1 MSDAHAA
8 PHGASHGSAASPGGA
23 DGAIVHEHLGEH
35 EIEPLG
41 PVDTQA
47 WGAGLLGIALALI
60 VALGFVFA
68 TAAVQP

>member
-1 MSDAHAA
+1 MSDTHAA
-8 PHGASHGSAASPGGA
+8 PRGTAASPGAA

-41 PVDTQA
+41 PVDAQA
-47 WGAGLLGIALALI
+47 WGAGLLGVALGLV

-68 TAAVQP
+68 TAAVRA

>member
-8 PHGASHGSAASPGGA
+8 PHGSGASPGGA

-35 EIEPLG
+35 EVEPLG

-47 WGAGLLGIALALI
+47 WGAGLLGIALGLV

>member
-1 MSDAHAA
+1 MNDTHAA
-8 PHGASHGSAASPGGA
+8 PHGSAASPGTA

-47 WGAGLLGIALALI
+47 WGAGLLGVALGLV

-68 TAAVQP
+68 TAAVRP